1 MSLKHAID
9 ADLSQVS
16 GSIFQKI
23 DRFIR
28 NNHNNWL
35 SASALTPARQLND
48 TNFFPGVRTG
58 QIPTALL
65 LAGVNTPDHS
75 LIYRQIFSSVLMQNG
90 RVALIN
96 PGTDTASSHLLV
108 ASAVKQFL
116 QPDRDAIGALNPGL
130 PPTILLDDDEL
141 FTQDNSLQSF
151 TSTTKFTY
159 LALSEWYHTRKKISK
174 HQSPSNLSRE
184 TSIPA
189 PHSRRSLSQP
199 SAKVPGR
206 QLRSSMFPRSNQ
218 APRSLGHR
226 AVDVES
232 DVHAKAITP
241 VSKRSSSVLSDR
253 TKEVSLNNAGPLVI
267 ILPQVESIPSHVL
280 EEFIH
285 LTSIYRSGSSD
296 GCSRGLPIYLVLG
309 LSTSPEIGFES
320 RLCASTLGRLKTERF
335 TVPPPAAF
343 LETVFEAL
351 IQFPG
356 FRLTH
361 SMITHLVDSLFLC
374 LDYSVQ
380 NFMRRIQVSYP
391 LSFMMAVIGIGVVVE
406 LFNFCYDVNS
416 WVVHVL
422 QSVST
427 SFILKFCMLEHYLN
441 SPNPELLL
449 PIERA
454 RAYLTTLPPTELANM
469 LTLHYPSVTS
479 LVTDPSISPPVSP
492 TGRVKTKPTVV
503 DRLVTQLASHWKV
516 QYLVS
521 PVLSWFQFICSS
533 LSAQPLG
540 KSTLALYRTWLKNG
554 LTQSEEF
561 KLTLNL
567 LSGLTKDN
575 LLQAIDRA
583 AGWLESHL
591 QDEKVG
597 RFCNLWSPSIVQE
610 CCSELRE
617 LERTTRDWYQ
627 SLDAASTKINTG
639 SGITGL
645 ETDPEGS
652 PVGVSPAAQALNGKQ
667 KISRWG
673 LRQHLQQIAASS
685 PARYSSP
692 CSRPQTPWEQERSA
706 FLTWLRCELSRLI
719 PCPSNLPL
727 HEVFYGPI
735 GQRTTDSSPHQ
746 MISLSV
752 RRRLNPPYQKCVHQA
767 LRDPGTYLQI
777 SQFQLD
783 SPDSLSPAL
792 PDLCILYKL
801 HLESTKMINLY
812 DWLMAFATVLGEEV
826 DREHPP
832 AKATQARFFHGI
844 AQLHQF
850 GYIKP
855 TRQKADHVMRLT
867 WGIAV

>member
-1 MSLKHAID
+1 MQSISVSNGPSGASHAESYGYSLYQEAWMSLKHAID
-9 ADLSQVS
+9 TDLSQVS
-16 GSIFQKI
+16 GFIFQKI

-28 NNHNNWL
+28 NNHDNWL
-35 SASALTPARQLND
+35 SAIGLTPAGQLND
-48 TNFFPGVRTG
+48 TNSFPGVRTG

-75 LIYRQIFSSVLMQNG
+75 LIYRQIFSSVWMQNG

-96 PGTDTASSHLLV
+96 PGTDTASSRLLV

-116 QPDRDAIGALNPGL
+116 QPDRDTIGALDPGRSL
-130 PPTILLDDDEL
+130 TVLLDDDEL
-141 FTQDNSLQSF
+141 FTEDNSLQSF

-159 LALSEWYHTRKKISK
+159 LALSEWYHSRQKISK
-174 HQSPSNLSRE
+174 HQSPSDLSKE

-199 SAKVPGR
+199 SARAPGR
-206 QLRSSMFPRSNQ
+206 QLRSSMFPRFNQ
-218 APRSLGHR
+218 APRSLGCR
-226 AVDVES
+226 AFDMGS
-232 DVHAKAITP
+232 DVHTKAITP

-253 TKEVSLNNAGPLVI
+253 TKEASLDNPGPLVI

-285 LTSIYRSGSSD
+285 LTSIYLSGPSD

-309 LSTSPEIGFES
+309 LSTSPEVGFES

-361 SMITHLVDSLFLC
+361 SMTTHLVDSLFLC

-380 NFMRRIQVSYP
+380 NFLRRIR
-391 LSFMMAVIGIGVVVE
+391 
-406 LFNFCYDVNS
+406 
-416 WVVHVL
+416 
-422 QSVST
+422 
-427 SFILKFCMLEHYLN
+427 FCMLEHYLN
-441 SPNPELLL
+441 CPNPELLL

-454 RAYLTTLPPTELANM
+454 RAYLTALPPTELANM

-540 KSTLALYRTWLKNG
+540 KSTLSLYRTWLKNG
-554 LTQSEEF
+554 LTQSEDF

-567 LSGLTKDN
+567 LSGLAKDN
-575 LLQAIDRA
+575 LLQVIDRA
-583 AGWLESHL
+583 AGWLGSHL

-617 LERTTRDWYQ
+617 LERTTRQWYQ
-627 SLDAASTKINTG
+627 SLDAACTKINTG

-645 ETDPEGS
+645 ETGPARS
-652 PVGVSPAAQALNGKQ
+652 PVGVSPAAQALDGKQ

-706 FLTWLRCELSRLI
+706 FLIWLRCELSRLI

-746 MISLSV
+746 LISLSV

-767 LRDPGTYLQI
+767 LCDPGTYLQI

-783 SPDSLSPAL
+783 SPDSLNPAL

-855 TRQKADHVMRLT
+855 TRHKADHVMRLT